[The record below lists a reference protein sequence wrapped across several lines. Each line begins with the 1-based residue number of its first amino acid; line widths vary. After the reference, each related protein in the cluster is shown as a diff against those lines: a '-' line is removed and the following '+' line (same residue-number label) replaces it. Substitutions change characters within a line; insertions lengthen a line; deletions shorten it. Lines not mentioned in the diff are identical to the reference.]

1 MDKGS
6 PSFLKIV
13 YFDEAAAQDYLD
25 ITNGGRLDWSKEEN
39 KQRAAQIL
47 TEIEAQ
53 AKGSFNIISFL
64 KGSVSGNLDAKASG
78 EIAKLFDKTIKNTLL
93 TDYIAKAYN
102 DDKIKKFDDSGV
114 YAPVNSVTLYKMYSS
129 YLSIVPKDQLPFDI
143 EKLNDAVLGERG
155 YYAML
160 LKKED
165 TPSSVLRFNINAF
178 KNSYSLAD
186 LSKMDLTYYGVK
198 VGMCKQTELGIDKE
212 FEFQNK
218 PAEVTAESIL
228 DEETPKQ
235 EIELAVYDIVL
246 AGEGMKQIV
255 MFYGSDRAFTD
266 IIPKSHRNLLSV
278 AMQVDDESK
287 KLVMEV
293 RGFPKQ
299 KSDSEKLKKKKPMVR
314 NLVIFANEYN
324 SVNEHVITNFIDFMA
339 QLSIS
344 NMYIQNPPALL
355 RDQVERVYGDKG
367 IIKTEHQKYNVISED
382 IIRQIYT
389 GFDRRIIG
397 QKAVKKKLLKAL
409 YPIVDNKQN
418 KPVVILFYGDSG
430 LGKTETVQYVTE
442 LLGGALLRKQF
453 SMYQNNEFSNY
464 LFGGKHNQKSFAKDL
479 LARDSNVILLDEFD
493 KANSVFH
500 SAFYQL
506 FDEGIFE
513 DQNYKVDVR
522 HAAIFCT
529 SNYHTT
535 DEIKEK
541 LGLPIYNRFDAI
553 IEFDQLAGDAKMKIA
568 EMTLR
573 TMDKSTLLPI
583 DIRKKIIS
591 ASLTMSNAR
600 EIQRLVK
607 DTISLCEINRICNGI
622 KAENGTE

>member
-198 VGMCKQTELGIDKE
+198 VGMCK
-212 FEFQNK
+212 
-218 PAEVTAESIL
+218 
-228 DEETPKQ
+228 
-235 EIELAVYDIVL
+235 
-246 AGEGMKQIV
+246 
-255 MFYGSDRAFTD
+255 
-266 IIPKSHRNLLSV
+266 
-278 AMQVDDESK
+278 
-287 KLVMEV
+287 
-293 RGFPKQ
+293 
-299 KSDSEKLKKKKPMVR
+299 
-314 NLVIFANEYN
+314 
-324 SVNEHVITNFIDFMA
+324 
-339 QLSIS
+339 
-344 NMYIQNPPALL
+344 
-355 RDQVERVYGDKG
+355 
-367 IIKTEHQKYNVISED
+367 
-382 IIRQIYT
+382 
-389 GFDRRIIG
+389 
-397 QKAVKKKLLKAL
+397 
-409 YPIVDNKQN
+409 
-418 KPVVILFYGDSG
+418 
-430 LGKTETVQYVTE
+430 
-442 LLGGALLRKQF
+442 
-453 SMYQNNEFSNY
+453 
-464 LFGGKHNQKSFAKDL
+464 
-479 LARDSNVILLDEFD
+479 
-493 KANSVFH
+493 
-500 SAFYQL
+500 
-506 FDEGIFE
+506 
-513 DQNYKVDVR
+513 
-522 HAAIFCT
+522 
-529 SNYHTT
+529 
-535 DEIKEK
+535 
-541 LGLPIYNRFDAI
+541 
-553 IEFDQLAGDAKMKIA
+553 
-568 EMTLR
+568 
-573 TMDKSTLLPI
+573 
-583 DIRKKIIS
+583 
-591 ASLTMSNAR
+591 
-600 EIQRLVK
+600 
-607 DTISLCEINRICNGI
+607 
-622 KAENGTE
+622 